1 MKITTRISS
10 TQCDGAG
17 HHPEC
22 EREHVPNMIRFTSAT
37 PNKGF
42 YQTEAMD
49 CMLYEMED
57 AADRSIIG
65 AIQNSADGFYISFDD
80 DAVREAA
87 AEVASRADG
96 LLTGGKAHV
105 RHTVAAA

>member
-1 MKITTRISS
+1 
-10 TQCDGAG
+10 
-17 HHPEC
+17 
-22 EREHVPNMIRFTSAT
+22 
-37 PNKGF
+37 
-42 YQTEAMD
+42 MD

-57 AADRSIIG
+57 AAYDSVVEAYGR
-65 AIQNSADGFYISFDD
+65 ADFDD
-80 DAVREAA
+80 DMARDVA